1 MMKRNVILAVL
12 CLLSLLRAQ
21 NITVSPMGAPAP
33 LTGTTGSIGG
43 GALLA
48 GATTSGTA
56 TITGATVGMACIAQ
70 ASDGTNVVAL
80 GAQVECTVTA
90 ANTVTVNVSA
100 LIALTPP
107 AKTYTIRVIP

>member
-1 MMKRNVILAVL
+1 MKSLLLFSA
-12 CLLSLLRAQ
+12 CLLSLLLLRPQ
-21 NITVSPMGAPAP
+21 EINVSGVPAP

-90 ANTVTVNVSA
+90 TNTVTVNVSA